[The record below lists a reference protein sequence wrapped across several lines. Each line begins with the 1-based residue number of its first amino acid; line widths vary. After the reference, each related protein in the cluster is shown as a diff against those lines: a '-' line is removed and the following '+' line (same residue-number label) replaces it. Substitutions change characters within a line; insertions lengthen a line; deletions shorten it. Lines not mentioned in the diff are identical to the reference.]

1 MGAKR
6 CSGQRNKEKASTVEQ
21 LAYRFQG
28 FPTKAQEHILNQFI
42 GSVRFLWNR
51 MLGDWIESYKE
62 KGKSDP
68 IRTPASYKQEPGLE
82 WLKDMDSLALCN
94 VQQNFEKAVSD
105 FFSGEKGFLH
115 FKKKHACKDSY
126 TTNLSN
132 KEKPNLFLEGCMLKL
147 PKVKEPVA
155 LRLHRGVAPGGILK
169 NCTVTRKPDG
179 RWYFSLV
186 YEYPRKEVPKKAEG
200 QAPDKIRSIGLDMS
214 LPELFVD
221 SDGNV
226 PHYPNPYRRLQKKIA
241 REQRRL
247 SRMEKDS
254 KNYNKQLRKIA
265 RLHAKAK
272 HQRGD
277 FLHKLSYNLVHDYDV
292 VCIEDLDMAA
302 MKKALSFGKSVSDN
316 GWGGFVRMLQYKAE
330 WYVST
335 VIKVGKF
342 FPSSKTCCACGHVH
356 KELKLSDRVYVC
368 PACGHVMGLDHQ
380 AAVNIRKEGVRI
392 YISTHPLTA

>member
-28 FPTKAQEHILNQFI
+28 FPTRTQEHILNQFI

-51 MLGDWIESYKE
+51 MLGDWIGSYKE

-94 VQQNFEKAVSD
+94 VQQNFERAVSE
-105 FFSGEKGFLH
+105 FFSGEKGFLR

-132 KEKPNLFLEGCMLKL
+132 KENPNLFLEGCMLKL
-147 PKVKEPVA
+147 PKVKEPVV
-155 LRLHRGVAPGGILK
+155 LRLHREVAPGGILK
-169 NCTVTRKPDG
+169 NCTVTREPDG

-186 YEYPRKEVPKKAEG
+186 YEYPRKDVPKKAEG
-200 QAPDKIRSIGLDMS
+200 KTPDKIRSIGLDMS

-221 SDGNV
+221 SNGNV
-226 PHYPNPYRRLQKKIA
+226 PNYPKPYRRLQKKIA

-254 KNYNKQLRKIA
+254 SNYNKQLRKIA

-272 HQRGD
+272 HQRED
-277 FLHKLSYNLVHDYDV
+277 FLHKLSYNLVHDYDII
-292 VCIEDLDMAA
+292 CIEDLDMAA

-330 WYVST
+330 RYGCII
-335 VIKVGKF
+335 IKVDKWF
-342 FPSSKTCCACGHVH
+342 ASSKTCSSCGYKHS
-356 KELKLSDRVYVC
+356 ELKLSDRTYIC
-368 PACGHVMGLDHQ
+368 PKCGHVMGRDHQ
-380 AAVNIRKEGVRI
+380 AAINIRNEGMRI
-392 YISTHPLTA
+392 YTETHPLAA